1 MQIKA
6 ILQFYLKKIKLN
18 FYTEFK
24 KSFIV
29 FLIGK
34 TFVYRILSRILFIQ
48 HKKKKKITQHIK
60 YYFCK
65 VKYLFKFIKHCII
78 LKLFKP

>member
-6 ILQFYLKKIKLN
+6 ILQFYFKKIKLN

-34 TFVYRILSRILFIQ
+34 TFVYRILNI
-48 HKKKKKITQHIK
+48 HTAEEKKITQHIK
-60 YYFCK
+60 YHLCK
-65 VKYLFKFIKHCII
+65 VKYLFKFVKHCII
-78 LKLFKP
+78 IKLFKP